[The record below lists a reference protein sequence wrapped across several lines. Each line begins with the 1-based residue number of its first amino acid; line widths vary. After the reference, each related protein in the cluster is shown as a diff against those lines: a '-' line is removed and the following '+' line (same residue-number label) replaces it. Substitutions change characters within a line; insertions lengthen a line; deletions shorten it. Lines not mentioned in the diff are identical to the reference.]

1 MKRIKLV
8 LMLALGG
15 LVSACFDTK
24 TASRNTPFEATPP
37 IESELQAV
45 EVSLNAL
52 RVPTASARCESI
64 KVRVLQSLWVSAANP
79 YLTESDIVWRGDLIG
94 GRHGHVQAILETAM

>member
-8 LMLALGG
+8 LMLAFGG

-45 EVSLNAL
+45 EVSPNAL
-52 RVPTASARCESI
+52 RVPTTNARCESI
-64 KVRVLQSLWVSAANP
+64 KVRVL
-79 YLTESDIVWRGDLIG
+79 
-94 GRHGHVQAILETAM
+94 